1 MRRLVDV
8 IRLEPRA
15 RVFLLAH
22 VQSSLGTGA
31 AAVALVVIAY
41 DRWRSPWAITLVLL
55 ADFVPSMFFGP
66 LFGAAAD
73 RWSRRWCAVV
83 ADVLQA
89 LAFAGLALVD
99 SFAATVAFALLAG
112 VGMALWSPA
121 VLAALPGMVSPE
133 RLPAATSLYGSVKD
147 LGRTIGPLLAAIAFA
162 VAGADLLMIANSATF
177 LISAVVLAALPF
189 GARATPAVRGMRAML
204 REAREGLVVTT
215 HTPGVRVVVLASTAI
230 VLFAATL
237 NVAELLLAHDLGV
250 GPSGFAV
257 LLVALGVGVV
267 AGSVW
272 GASSSTLDELK
283 RRYIGGLLI
292 VGLGLVAMAVAPRF
306 AVALPAFLVM
316 GFGNGVVV
324 VHERLLV
331 QATMPDALMGRAFA
345 VLDTTTSWAFALA
358 FVGAGAVISLIGT
371 RGLLGVA
378 GAASVA
384 VWLYA
389 TVALRGVWNE
399 PTPVAVSADRAEVLV
414 DG

>member
-1 MRRLVDV
+1 MRRVFDV
-8 IRLEPRA
+8 VRYEPRA
-15 RVFLLAH
+15 RAFLLAH

-31 AAVALVVIAY
+31 ATVALVVIAY

-55 ADFVPSMFFGP
+55 ANFLPSMFLGP

-83 ADVLQA
+83 ADLVQA
-89 LAFAGLALVD
+89 AAFVGLALVG
-99 SFAATVAFALLAG
+99 SFSATVAFALLAG
-112 VGMALWSPA
+112 VGTGLWAPA

-147 LGRTIGPLLAAIAFA
+147 VGRTVGPLLAAVAFA
-162 VAGADLLMIANSATF
+162 VVSADVLMVANAATF
-177 LISAVVLAALPF
+177 LVSAGVLAALPF
-189 GARATPAVRGMRAML
+189 GSRDAPATPGMRAIL

-215 HTPGVRVVVLASTAI
+215 RTPGVRVVVWASTSI

-237 NVAELLLAHDLGV
+237 NVAELLLAHELGA
-250 GPSGFAV
+250 GASGFAA

-272 GASSSTLDELK
+272 GASGSTLDELK
-283 RRYIGGLLI
+283 RRYVGGLLI
-292 VGLGLVAMAVAPRF
+292 VGLGLVAMAVAPDY
-306 AVALPAFLVM
+306 AVALPAFLLM

-358 FVGAGAVISLIGT
+358 FVGAGLVISLIGT
-371 RGLLGVA
+371 RGLLGLA

-389 TVALRGVWNE
+389 TVALRGVWDE
-399 PTPVAVSADRAEVLV
+399 PTPVVVSADRAEVLV
-414 DG
+414 ES